1 MILNAILS
9 GGSPIEIL
17 QAIVFGA
24 VAVLLSISVH
34 EWAHAFVA
42 YIMGDKGQKEFGRMT
57 LNPIKHLNPMGM
69 IMFLLFGFGWANP
82 VMMDSRSFKKPKLGI
97 ILTSL
102 AGSLSNFISGFIWL
116 LIEVIL
122 LVAFPDGGVFFTNVN
137 TLLQFLVLYNLSF
150 GFFNLIP
157 LPPLDGSKVVAELLP
172 FKYKYKYLDIERYS
186 TFIFLGLIIVLNRF
200 NFISMFTSSLM
211 SFFLKIIGAI
221 LGVVI
226 L

>member
-24 VAVLLSISVH
+24 IAVLFSISVH

-42 YIMGDKGQKEFGRMT
+42 YILGDKSQKEYGRMT
-57 LNPIKHLNPMGM
+57 LNPIRHLNPIGM

-82 VMMDSRSFKKPKLGI
+82 VMMDSRSFKKPRLGI

-102 AGSLSNFISGFIWL
+102 AGAFGNFLSGFLWL
-116 LIEVIL
+116 LLEVVLI
-122 LVAFPDGGVFFTNVN
+122 VAFPDGGIFFTNVN

-172 FKYKYKYLDIERYS
+172 YKYKYKYLSIERYS
-186 TFIFLGLIIVLNRF
+186 MMIFLGLIIVLNRF
-200 NFISMFTSSLM
+200 NFISMLTTSLM
-211 SFFLKIIGAI
+211 SFFLKIIAAI
-221 LGVVI
+221 LGVMI
-226 L
+226 I

>member
-24 VAVLLSISVH
+24 IAVLFSISVH

-42 YIMGDKGQKEFGRMT
+42 YLMGDKSQKEYGRMT
-57 LNPIKHLNPMGM
+57 LNPLKHLNPMGM
-69 IMFLLFGFGWANP
+69 ILFLLFGFGWANP

-102 AGSLSNFISGFIWL
+102 AGAFGNFLSGFIWL
-116 LIEVIL
+116 FIRVL
-122 LVAFPDGGVFFTNVN
+122 LMVLFPDGGVFFTNLD
-137 TLLQFLVLYNLSF
+137 TLLLFLVLYNLSF

-172 FKYKYKYLDIERYS
+172 YKYKYKYLSIERYS
-186 TFIFLGLIIVLNRF
+186 MYIFLGLIIVLNRF
-200 NFISMFTSSLM
+200 NFISTLTMSLM
-211 SFFLKIIGAI
+211 SFFLNIIAAI
-221 LGVVI
+221 LGI
-226 L
+226 FII

>member
-24 VAVLLSISVH
+24 IAVLLSISVH

-42 YIMGDKGQKEFGRMT
+42 YIMGDKAQKTYGRMT
-57 LNPIKHLNPMGM
+57 LNPLRHLNPIGM

-82 VMMDSRSFKKPKLGI
+82 VMMDLRSFKKPKLGI

-102 AGSLSNFISGFIWL
+102 AGSFANFLSGFLWL
-116 LIEVIL
+116 LLEVIL
-122 LVAFPDGGVFFTNVN
+122 IVAFPEGGIFFTNVN
-137 TLLQFLVLYNLSF
+137 TLLQFIVMYNLSF

-186 TFIFLGLIIVLNRF
+186 MYIFLGLIIILNRF
-200 NFISMFTSSLM
+200 NFISMLTSSLM
-211 SFFLKIIGAI
+211 SFFLSVIAAI
-221 LGVVI
+221 LGI
-226 L
+226 IIM